1 VSSPE
6 ENGTGQQGTG
16 RRVTNGI
23 SGLTREAAYANV
35 QKEGKQFAADS
46 FQDQHQERNRTVL
59 LKTEI
64 RNGGNSMVQFGTGGW
79 RAVIGDG
86 FTKSNIRLIAAAL
99 ARRMKREGCAEEG
112 ICVGYDRR
120 FLSREALI
128 WFCEA
133 LAGEGVTVFFVN
145 MSCPTPQ
152 IMFTVKDRKLPYGA
166 MVTASHNPAIW
177 NGIKLFTAGGRD
189 AAKEVT
195 ESIQD
200 EANSLRDEDIREMG
214 FEEARQA
221 GRIRIIDPRD
231 AYLDSI
237 LKQVNTEAIRK
248 RRLRIVLDPM
258 FGVSLTGLL
267 TILYT
272 SRCDID
278 VINDRHDAFFGRHL
292 PAPNP
297 DTLVDLQYAVKE
309 HRADVGIATDGDA
322 DRLGIIDEKGNYI
335 TANEM
340 LSLLYSY
347 LLEQKGWKG
356 AAVRNIATTHML
368 DRIAEAHGET
378 CVEVPVGFKHI
389 SAAMEEYQAL
399 IGGESSGG
407 LTVRGHIMGKDGL
420 YAASLLV
427 EMLSVSGKKLSELVQ
442 DLYDRYGEMHSAEY
456 DWALTPEKKEEIHHL
471 MMTERK
477 LPDFG
482 KPAEKVSYLDG
493 CKVYFRDGWVI
504 LRFSG
509 TEPRIRIFAEA
520 PTTAQA
526 DELVH
531 RMAAFV
537 GLG

>member
-1 VSSPE
+1 M
-6 ENGTGQQGTG
+6 
-16 RRVTNGI
+16 
-23 SGLTREAAYANV
+23 
-35 QKEGKQFAADS
+35 
-46 FQDQHQERNRTVL
+46 
-59 LKTEI
+59 I
-64 RNGGNSMVQFGTGGW
+64 RFGTGGW
-79 RAVIGDG
+79 RAVIGDE
-86 FTKSNIRLIAAAL
+86 FTRENIRRIAAAL
-99 ARRMKREGCAEEG
+99 ARRMQAEGCTEQG
-112 ICVGYDRR
+112 ICAGYDRR

-128 WFCEA
+128 WFCQV
-133 LAGEGVTVFFVN
+133 LAGERITVYFVN

-152 IMFTVKDRKLPYGA
+152 EMFTVKEKKLPYGA

-189 AAKEVT
+189 AAIEVT
-195 ESIQD
+195 EAIQETANRLKD
-200 EANSLRDEDIREMG
+200 EEIREMD
-214 FEEARQA
+214 FEEAQKA
-221 GRIRIIDPRD
+221 GIIRIIDPRD

-258 FGVSLTGLL
+258 FGVSLTGLQ

-335 TANEM
+335 TANET
-340 LSLLYSY
+340 LALLYLY
-347 LLEQKGWKG
+347 LLEHKGWKG
-356 AAVRNIATTHML
+356 PAVRNIATTHML
-368 DRIAEAHGET
+368 DRIAEAHGEK
-378 CVEVPVGFKHI
+378 CIEVPVGFKYI
-389 SAAMEEYQAL
+389 SAGMEEHNAL

-407 LTVRGHIMGKDGL
+407 LTVRGHIAGKDGL

-456 DWALTPEKKEEIHHL
+456 DWALTVEKKEEIRRL
-471 MMTERK
+471 MMEKRK

-482 KPAEKVSYLDG
+482 KQADRVSYMDG
-493 CKVYFRDGWVI
+493 CKVYFPDGWVI

-520 PTTAQA
+520 PTVQEA
-526 DELVH
+526 DALV
-531 RMAAFV
+531 RTMAGFT
-537 GLG
+537 GLA